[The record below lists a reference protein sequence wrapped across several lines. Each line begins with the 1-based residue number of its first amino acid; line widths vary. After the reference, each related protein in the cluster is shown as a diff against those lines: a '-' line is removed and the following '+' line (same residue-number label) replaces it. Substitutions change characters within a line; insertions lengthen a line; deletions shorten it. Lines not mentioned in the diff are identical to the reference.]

1 MDSVF
6 QTLQWASAEA
16 SRCLFCLDAPC
27 IQGCPTQI
35 DIPQFVRLIRW
46 RDVKGAKEVI
56 KETNCLGGLC
66 GYLCPTGQL
75 CEKHCIYSKSG
86 FPIQIAALQA
96 FACDHADYEFK
107 IGSDKTIDR
116 KVAIIG
122 AGPAGISCALALK
135 AYGCEVE
142 IFEKE
147 KFLTGTVAR
156 EIPEFKIPP
165 AVIEKEIKE
174 LNIAKMRFHFGVEIG
189 RDALVDRISPRFDA
203 IFVAV
208 GLNKSKSIELNK
220 KNLKGV
226 YEASMFLKLIKERV
240 FDRLKGVCMIVGGG
254 DTALDCARVALRLG
268 AQRSVV
274 VYRRSKTEMPGDQA
288 EFEKAI
294 DEGVEFLWQISP
306 VRLIGKGKL
315 TEVEMIRNVMVSS
328 RSGGRKSFRP
338 LSGTK
343 FKFKADHIIFAL
355 GKEPDDEMAFLLD
368 NRKMTINGDTLQI
381 GNSKYFAG
389 GDFVNGG
396 KTVVQAIAEGK
407 RAAHSIDEYLKSLP
421 KRFEEY

>member
-6 QTLQWASAEA
+6 QTLQGASAEA

-27 IQGCPTQI
+27 VQGCPTQI

-66 GYLCPTGQL
+66 GYLCPTDQL
-75 CEKHCIYSKSG
+75 CEKRCIYSKNG

-96 FACDHADYEFK
+96 FACDHADYASK
-107 IGSDKTIDR
+107 IDSDKTIDG
-116 KVAIIG
+116 KVSIIG
-122 AGPAGISCALALK
+122 AGPAGISCALALR
-135 AYGCEVE
+135 AFGYEVE

-147 KFLTGTVAR
+147 NFLTGTVAR
-156 EIPEFKIPP
+156 EIPEFKVPL

-174 LNIAKMRFHFGVEIG
+174 LNLAKIRFHFGVEIS
-189 RDALVDRISPRFDA
+189 REALINQISPRFDA

-208 GLNKSKSIELNK
+208 GLNKPKSIELNK

-226 YEASMFLKLIKERV
+226 FEASMFLKHIKERG
-240 FDRLKGVCMIVGGG
+240 FDRLKGVWMIIGGG
-254 DTALDCARVALRLG
+254 DTALDCARAVLRLG
-268 AQRSVV
+268 IQRSIV
-274 VYRRSKTEMPGDQA
+274 VYRRTKTEMPGDRA

-294 DEGVEFLWQISP
+294 AEGVEFLWQTFPI
-306 VRLIGKGKL
+306 RLIGKGKL
-315 TEVEMIRNVMVSS
+315 TEVELIRNRMVSS
-328 RSGGRKSFRP
+328 KAGRRKSFRP
-338 LSGTK
+338 LLGTK
-343 FKFKADHIIFAL
+343 FRFKADHIIFAL

-368 NRKMTINGDTLQI
+368 NKKMTINPDTLQM

-407 RAAHSIDEYLKSLP
+407 RAAHSINEYLKS
-421 KRFEEY
+421 F